1 MPVPTNDRVYL
12 DANFLI
18 SYLVPYHKENSGA
31 GKLFASLLISGNTLN
46 FSPLS
51 LDETFNGIV
60 IEARKKKKQI
70 SLPHATFYKDLK
82 TAVDFLLN
90 HHQLKLCQFENN
102 PTESCLQAVKNIK
115 DFTLQ
120 PRDAF
125 HVAYMQDLGI
135 NYIVSGDSKFDR
147 LSQIKIG
154 RIGY

>member
-1 MPVPTNDRVYL
+1 MPIPTNDRVYL
-12 DANFLI
+12 DATFLI

-31 GKLFASLLISGNTLN
+31 GKLFANLLILGNSLN

-60 IEARKKKKQI
+60 IEARKKKKQL

-90 HHQLKLCQFENN
+90 HSQLKLCQFENE
-102 PTESCLQAVKNIK
+102 PKESCLLAVENIK
-115 DFTLQ
+115 NFTLR

-125 HVAYMQDLGI
+125 HVAYMQDLDI
-135 NYIVSGDSKFDR
+135 KYIVSNDSKFGK
-147 LSQIKIG
+147 LQQIKIE
-154 RIGY
+154 RLRY